1 MLKKILHGIGVFISL
16 LLITLATLLSF
27 SISWMFKTWTNLS
40 MDELVYHLTAPI
52 EGTNKDMILN
62 YLQSCLVPTILILLI
77 VIILYII
84 FSKKKS
90 FYLYIGGGAGIAII
104 ALIVA
109 LTYAWN
115 QLDVGNY
122 LKNQNVE
129 SDFIEQ
135 YYVNPEETVI
145 TFPEIKRNLI
155 YIYLESMEVT
165 YTDEKNGGAFD
176 EDVIPELTQIAQDN
190 EDFSGTDSKLNGGY
204 AFPGTTWTMAAMFAQ
219 TSGLPLNVSI
229 GQNNM
234 DTQES
239 FLPGITAL
247 GDILEQNG
255 YSRTLMIGSDA
266 TFGGRALY
274 FTDHGNYDLEDY
286 NYAIEQGWIPSD
298 YRVWWGYEDERLFQN
313 AKNKLMEL
321 SAQEEPFNLT
331 LLTVD
336 THFEDGYVCDICPD
350 KFGDNQYANVM
361 ACSSRQVDAFVKW
374 IQEQPFYENTT
385 IIISGDHL
393 TMDSDFCNDV
403 SDDYERSVY
412 NAFINLPENLD
423 TSFEKTHNRE
433 FSTMDMFPTTL
444 AALGAEITG
453 EKLGLGVNLF
463 SGVETLTE
471 QCGREKL
478 DKELK
483 KKSTFYDMLI
493 NDVDIN
499 ILKKKRAEEAE
510 NQQEENTDNQ
520 DQPMNQPD
528 AGVDTSGIETPD
540 AWQGYTQ
547 DNYQYNYNDGSN
559 DYWYDGGNSWDNS
572 WNGGYDDST
581 YVEPTPTP
589 EPTPA
594 PTPEPTPDPTPAPDP
609 APEPTPTPDPAPDS
623 TPTPDPGG
631 GAESNAGGT
640 TENVN

>member
-1 MLKKILHGIGVFISL
+1 MKKKHKIILVAGLVLSTILALLASL
-16 LLITLATLLSF
+16 LAF
-27 SISWMFKTWTNLS
+27 SAKWMFKTWTNLS

-190 EDFSGTDSKLNGGY
+190 EDFSGTDSKLNGRY

-361 ACSSRQVDAFVKW
+361 ACSSKQVADFINW
-374 IQEQPFYENTT
+374 IQQQDFYENTT
-385 IIISGDHL
+385 IVISGDHP
-393 TMDSDFCNDV
+393 TMDSDFCNSV
-403 SDDYERSVY
+403 SEDYQRKVYTAILNSAVEPQLSER
-412 NAFINLPENLD
+412 
-423 TSFEKTHNRE
+423 RE
-433 FSTMDMFPTTL
+433 FSTFDMFPTTL
-444 AALGAEITG
+444 AAIGAQIEG
-453 EKLGLGVNLF
+453 ERLGLGTNLF
-463 SGVETLTE
+463 SKFPTLTE
-471 QCGREKL
+471 RVGYEKEIEELQKRSSFIDNLANINEDAEELMKREGRIPSAEVWN
-478 DKELK
+478 DE
-483 KKSTFYDMLI
+483 YDAENGVLHIHMGSLSGVNEEVSAMGI
-493 NDVDIN
+493 KIWMQDDQSDLSWVDFSEQDENGVYHADVDLSPYDYMSGNYHIQAV
-499 ILKKKRAEEAE
+499 L
-510 NQQEENTDNQ
+510 TY
-520 DQPMNQPD
+520 
-528 AGVDTSGIETPD
+528 TSGTEYLLGDELNVSIE
-540 AWQGYTQ
+540 
-547 DNYQYNYNDGSN
+547 
-559 DYWYDGGNSWDNS
+559 
-572 WNGGYDDST
+572 
-581 YVEPTPTP
+581 
-589 EPTPA
+589 
-594 PTPEPTPDPTPAPDP
+594 
-609 APEPTPTPDPAPDS
+609 
-623 TPTPDPGG
+623 
-631 GAESNAGGT
+631 
-640 TENVN
+640 

>member
-16 LLITLATLLSF
+16 LLITLATLFSF

-62 YLQSCLVPTILILLI
+62 YLQSCLAPTILILLI

-104 ALIVA
+104 ALILA
-109 LTYAWN
+109 LTYTWD

-122 LKNQNVE
+122 LKNQNVD

-135 YYVNPEETVI
+135 YYVSPKETVI
-145 TFPEIKRNLI
+145 TFPGIKRNLI

-286 NYAIEQGWIPSD
+286 NYAIEQGWILSD

-313 AKNKLMEL
+313 AKNKLREL

-361 ACSSRQVDAFVKW
+361 ACSSKQVADFINW
-374 IQEQPFYENTT
+374 IQQQDFYENTT
-385 IIISGDHL
+385 IVISGDHP
-393 TMDSDFCNDV
+393 TMDSDFCNSV
-403 SDDYERSVY
+403 SEDYQRKVYTAILNSAVEPQLSER
-412 NAFINLPENLD
+412 
-423 TSFEKTHNRE
+423 RE
-433 FSTMDMFPTTL
+433 FSTFDMFPTTL
-444 AALGAEITG
+444 AAIGAQIEG
-453 EKLGLGVNLF
+453 ERLGLGTNLF
-463 SGVETLTE
+463 SKCPTLTE
-471 QCGREKL
+471 RVGYEKEIEELQKRSSFIDNLANINEDAEELMKRDGRIPSAEVWN
-478 DKELK
+478 DE
-483 KKSTFYDMLI
+483 YDAENGALLI
-493 NDVDIN
+493 HMGSFSGVNEEVSALGIKIWMQDDQSDLSWADFSEQDENGVYHADVDLSPYDYMSGNYHIQAV
-499 ILKKKRAEEAE
+499 L
-510 NQQEENTDNQ
+510 TY
-520 DQPMNQPD
+520 
-528 AGVDTSGIETPD
+528 TSGTEYLLGDELNVSIE
-540 AWQGYTQ
+540 
-547 DNYQYNYNDGSN
+547 
-559 DYWYDGGNSWDNS
+559 
-572 WNGGYDDST
+572 
-581 YVEPTPTP
+581 
-589 EPTPA
+589 
-594 PTPEPTPDPTPAPDP
+594 
-609 APEPTPTPDPAPDS
+609 
-623 TPTPDPGG
+623 
-631 GAESNAGGT
+631 
-640 TENVN
+640 

>member
-1 MLKKILHGIGVFISL
+1 MLKKILHGTGVFISL

-52 EGTNKDMILN
+52 EGTNEEMILN
-62 YLQSCLVPTILILLI
+62 YLQSCLVPTILILLS
-77 VIILYII
+77 VIILYIT
-84 FSKKKS
+84 FLKKKS
-90 FYLYIGGGAGIAII
+90 FYLYIGSGSGIAIVV
-104 ALIVA
+104 LIVA

-247 GDILEQNG
+247 GDILEQNE

-361 ACSSRQVDAFVKW
+361 ACSSKQVADFINW
-374 IQEQPFYENTT
+374 IQQQDFYENTT
-385 IIISGDHL
+385 IVISGDHP
-393 TMDSDFCNDV
+393 TMDSDFCNSV
-403 SDDYERSVY
+403 SEDYQRKVYTAILNSAVEPQLSER
-412 NAFINLPENLD
+412 
-423 TSFEKTHNRE
+423 RE
-433 FSTMDMFPTTL
+433 FSTFDMFLHTATFRGHQGRVLRPDRAIL
-444 AALGAEITG
+444 
-453 EKLGLGVNLF
+453 
-463 SGVETLTE
+463 SG
-471 QCGREKL
+471 Q
-478 DKELK
+478 
-483 KKSTFYDMLI
+483 S
-493 NDVDIN
+493 
-499 ILKKKRAEEAE
+499 
-510 NQQEENTDNQ
+510 
-520 DQPMNQPD
+520 
-528 AGVDTSGIETPD
+528 
-540 AWQGYTQ
+540 
-547 DNYQYNYNDGSN
+547 
-559 DYWYDGGNSWDNS
+559 
-572 WNGGYDDST
+572 
-581 YVEPTPTP
+581 
-589 EPTPA
+589 
-594 PTPEPTPDPTPAPDP
+594 
-609 APEPTPTPDPAPDS
+609 
-623 TPTPDPGG
+623 
-631 GAESNAGGT
+631 
-640 TENVN
+640 

>member
-16 LLITLATLLSF
+16 LLITLATLFSF

-62 YLQSCLVPTILILLI
+62 YLQSCLAPTILILLI

-104 ALIVA
+104 ALILA
-109 LTYAWN
+109 LTYTWD

-122 LKNQNVE
+122 LKNQNVD

-135 YYVNPEETVI
+135 YYVSPKETVI
-145 TFPEIKRNLI
+145 TFPGIKRNLI

-286 NYAIEQGWIPSD
+286 NYAIEQGWILSD
-298 YRVWWGYEDERLFQN
+298 YRVWWGYEDERLFRN

-361 ACSSRQVDAFVKW
+361 DCSSKQVADFINW
-374 IQEQPFYENTT
+374 IQQQDFYENTT
-385 IIISGDHL
+385 IVISGDHP
-393 TMDSDFCNDV
+393 TMDSDFCNSV
-403 SDDYERSVY
+403 SEDYQRKVYTAILNSAVEPQLSER
-412 NAFINLPENLD
+412 
-423 TSFEKTHNRE
+423 RE
-433 FSTMDMFPTTL
+433 FSTFDMFPTTL
-444 AALGAEITG
+444 AAIGAQIEG
-453 EKLGLGVNLF
+453 ERLGLGTNLF
-463 SGVETLTE
+463 SKCPTLTE
-471 QCGREKL
+471 RVGYEKEIEELQKRSSFIDNLANINEDAEELMKRDGRIPSAEVWN
-478 DKELK
+478 DE
-483 KKSTFYDMLI
+483 YDAENGALLI
-493 NDVDIN
+493 HMGSFSGVNEEVSALGIKIWMQDDQSDLSWADFSEQDENGVYHADVDLSPHDYMSGNYHIQAV
-499 ILKKKRAEEAE
+499 L
-510 NQQEENTDNQ
+510 TY
-520 DQPMNQPD
+520 
-528 AGVDTSGIETPD
+528 TSGTEYLLGDELNVSIE
-540 AWQGYTQ
+540 
-547 DNYQYNYNDGSN
+547 
-559 DYWYDGGNSWDNS
+559 
-572 WNGGYDDST
+572 
-581 YVEPTPTP
+581 
-589 EPTPA
+589 
-594 PTPEPTPDPTPAPDP
+594 
-609 APEPTPTPDPAPDS
+609 
-623 TPTPDPGG
+623 
-631 GAESNAGGT
+631 
-640 TENVN
+640 

>member
-1 MLKKILHGIGVFISL
+1 MIIEQKVSIESGEQAIIMLKKILHGTGVFISL

-52 EGTNKDMILN
+52 EGTNEEMILN
-62 YLQSCLVPTILILLI
+62 YLQSCLVPTILILLS
-77 VIILYII
+77 VIIIYIT
-84 FSKKKS
+84 FLKKKS
-90 FYLYIGGGAGIAII
+90 FYLYIGSGSGIAIVV
-104 ALIVA
+104 LIVA

-190 EDFSGTDSKLNGGY
+190 GDFSGTDSKLNGGY

-350 KFGDNQYANVM
+350 KFEENQYANVM
-361 ACSSRQVDAFVKW
+361 ACSSAQVADFINW
-374 IQEQPFYENTT
+374 IQQQDFYENTT
-385 IIISGDHL
+385 IVISGDHP
-393 TMDSDFCNDV
+393 TMDSDFCDSV
-403 SDDYERSVY
+403 SEDYQRKVYTAILNSAVEPQLSER
-412 NAFINLPENLD
+412 
-423 TSFEKTHNRE
+423 RE
-433 FSTMDMFPTTL
+433 FSTFDMFPTTL
-444 AALGAEITG
+444 AAMGAKIEG
-453 EKLGLGVNLF
+453 ERLGLGTNLF
-463 SGVETLTE
+463 SKLPTLTE
-471 QCGREKL
+471 RVGYEKEIE
-478 DKELK
+478 ELQK
-483 KKSTFYDMLI
+483 RSSFIDNLANI
-493 NDVDIN
+493 NED
-499 ILKKKRAEEAE
+499 AEELMKRDGRIPSAAVWNDEYDAE
-510 NQQEENTDNQ
+510 NGVLHIHMGSLSGVNEEVSALRIKIWMQ
-520 DQPMNQPD
+520 DDQSDLSWVDFSEQDEN
-528 AGVDTSGIETPD
+528 GVYHADVGLSTYDYMSGNYHIQAVLTYTSGTEYLLGDELNVSIE
-540 AWQGYTQ
+540 
-547 DNYQYNYNDGSN
+547 
-559 DYWYDGGNSWDNS
+559 
-572 WNGGYDDST
+572 
-581 YVEPTPTP
+581 
-589 EPTPA
+589 
-594 PTPEPTPDPTPAPDP
+594 
-609 APEPTPTPDPAPDS
+609 
-623 TPTPDPGG
+623 
-631 GAESNAGGT
+631 
-640 TENVN
+640 

>member
-361 ACSSRQVDAFVKW
+361 ACSSKQVADFINW
-374 IQEQPFYENTT
+374 IQQQDFYENTT
-385 IIISGDHL
+385 IVISGDHP
-393 TMDSDFCNDV
+393 TMDSDFCNSV
-403 SDDYERSVY
+403 SEDYQRKVYTAILNSAVEPQLSER
-412 NAFINLPENLD
+412 
-423 TSFEKTHNRE
+423 RE
-433 FSTMDMFPTTL
+433 FSTFDMFPTTL
-444 AALGAEITG
+444 AAIGAQIEG
-453 EKLGLGVNLF
+453 ERLGLGTNLF
-463 SGVETLTE
+463 SKFPTLTE
-471 QCGREKL
+471 RVGYEKEIEELQKRSSFIDNLANINEDAEELMKREGRIPSAEVWN
-478 DKELK
+478 DE
-483 KKSTFYDMLI
+483 YDAENGVLHIHMGSLSGVNEEVSAMGI
-493 NDVDIN
+493 KIWMQDDQSDLSWVDFSEQDENGVYHADVDLSPYDYMSGNYHI
-499 ILKKKRAEEAE
+499 
-510 NQQEENTDNQ
+510 QEVLTY
-520 DQPMNQPD
+520 
-528 AGVDTSGIETPD
+528 TSGTEYLLGDELNVSIE
-540 AWQGYTQ
+540 
-547 DNYQYNYNDGSN
+547 
-559 DYWYDGGNSWDNS
+559 
-572 WNGGYDDST
+572 
-581 YVEPTPTP
+581 
-589 EPTPA
+589 
-594 PTPEPTPDPTPAPDP
+594 
-609 APEPTPTPDPAPDS
+609 
-623 TPTPDPGG
+623 
-631 GAESNAGGT
+631 
-640 TENVN
+640 

>member
-361 ACSSRQVDAFVKW
+361 ACSSKQVADFINW
-374 IQEQPFYENTT
+374 IQQQDFYENTT
-385 IIISGDHL
+385 IVISGDHP
-393 TMDSDFCNDV
+393 TMDSDFCNSV
-403 SDDYERSVY
+403 SEDYQRKVYTAILNSAVEPQLSER
-412 NAFINLPENLD
+412 
-423 TSFEKTHNRE
+423 RE
-433 FSTMDMFPTTL
+433 FSTFDMFPTTL
-444 AALGAEITG
+444 AAIGAQIEG
-453 EKLGLGVNLF
+453 ERLGLGTNLF
-463 SGVETLTE
+463 SKFPTLTE
-471 QCGREKL
+471 RVGYEKEIEELQKRSSFIDNLANINEDAEELMKREGRIPSAEVWN
-478 DKELK
+478 DE
-483 KKSTFYDMLI
+483 YDAENGVLHIHMGSLSGVNEEVSAMGI
-493 NDVDIN
+493 KIWMQDDQSDLSWVDFSEQDENGVYHADVDLSPYDYMSGNYHIQAVL
-499 ILKKKRAEEAE
+499 IY
-510 NQQEENTDNQ
+510 
-520 DQPMNQPD
+520 
-528 AGVDTSGIETPD
+528 TSGTEYLLGDELNVSIE
-540 AWQGYTQ
+540 
-547 DNYQYNYNDGSN
+547 
-559 DYWYDGGNSWDNS
+559 
-572 WNGGYDDST
+572 
-581 YVEPTPTP
+581 
-589 EPTPA
+589 
-594 PTPEPTPDPTPAPDP
+594 
-609 APEPTPTPDPAPDS
+609 
-623 TPTPDPGG
+623 
-631 GAESNAGGT
+631 
-640 TENVN
+640 

>member
-1 MLKKILHGIGVFISL
+1 MKKKHKIILVAGLVLSTILALLASL
-16 LLITLATLLSF
+16 LAF
-27 SISWMFKTWTNLS
+27 SAKWMFKTWTNLS

-361 ACSSRQVDAFVKW
+361 ACSSKQVADFINW
-374 IQEQPFYENTT
+374 IQQQDFYENTT
-385 IIISGDHL
+385 IVISGDHP
-393 TMDSDFCNDV
+393 TMDSDFCNSV
-403 SDDYERSVY
+403 SEDYQRKVYTAILNSAVEPQLSER
-412 NAFINLPENLD
+412 
-423 TSFEKTHNRE
+423 RE
-433 FSTMDMFPTTL
+433 FSTFDMFPTTL
-444 AALGAEITG
+444 AAIGAQIEG
-453 EKLGLGVNLF
+453 ERLGLGTNLF
-463 SGVETLTE
+463 SKFPTLTE
-471 QCGREKL
+471 RVGYEKEIEELQKRSSFIDNLANINEDAEELMKREGRIPSAEVWN
-478 DKELK
+478 DE
-483 KKSTFYDMLI
+483 YDAENGVLHIHMGSLSGVNEEVSAMGI
-493 NDVDIN
+493 KIWMQDDQSDLSWVDFSEQDENGVYHADVDLSPYDYMSGNYHIQAV
-499 ILKKKRAEEAE
+499 L
-510 NQQEENTDNQ
+510 TY
-520 DQPMNQPD
+520 
-528 AGVDTSGIETPD
+528 TSGTEYLLGDELNVSIE
-540 AWQGYTQ
+540 
-547 DNYQYNYNDGSN
+547 
-559 DYWYDGGNSWDNS
+559 
-572 WNGGYDDST
+572 
-581 YVEPTPTP
+581 
-589 EPTPA
+589 
-594 PTPEPTPDPTPAPDP
+594 
-609 APEPTPTPDPAPDS
+609 
-623 TPTPDPGG
+623 
-631 GAESNAGGT
+631 
-640 TENVN
+640 

>member
-1 MLKKILHGIGVFISL
+1 M
-16 LLITLATLLSF
+16 
-27 SISWMFKTWTNLS
+27 
-40 MDELVYHLTAPI
+40 
-52 EGTNKDMILN
+52 
-62 YLQSCLVPTILILLI
+62 
-77 VIILYII
+77 IILYII

-361 ACSSRQVDAFVKW
+361 ACSSKQVADFINW
-374 IQEQPFYENTT
+374 IQQQDFYENTT
-385 IIISGDHL
+385 IVISGDHP
-393 TMDSDFCNDV
+393 TMDSDFCNSV
-403 SDDYERSVY
+403 SEDYQRKVYTAILNSAVEPQLSER
-412 NAFINLPENLD
+412 
-423 TSFEKTHNRE
+423 RE
-433 FSTMDMFPTTL
+433 FSTFDMFPTTL
-444 AALGAEITG
+444 AAIGAQIEG
-453 EKLGLGVNLF
+453 ERLGLGTNLF
-463 SGVETLTE
+463 SKFPTLTE
-471 QCGREKL
+471 RVGYEKEIEELQKRSSFIDNLANINEDAEELMKREGRIPSAEVWN
-478 DKELK
+478 DE
-483 KKSTFYDMLI
+483 YDAENGVLHIHMGSLSGVNEEVSAMGI
-493 NDVDIN
+493 KIWMQDDQSDLSWVDFSEQDENGVYHADVDLSPYDYMSGNYHIQAVL
-499 ILKKKRAEEAE
+499 IY
-510 NQQEENTDNQ
+510 
-520 DQPMNQPD
+520 
-528 AGVDTSGIETPD
+528 TSGTEYLLGDELNVSIE
-540 AWQGYTQ
+540 
-547 DNYQYNYNDGSN
+547 
-559 DYWYDGGNSWDNS
+559 
-572 WNGGYDDST
+572 
-581 YVEPTPTP
+581 
-589 EPTPA
+589 
-594 PTPEPTPDPTPAPDP
+594 
-609 APEPTPTPDPAPDS
+609 
-623 TPTPDPGG
+623 
-631 GAESNAGGT
+631 
-640 TENVN
+640 